1 MKSFPL
7 FYWFLATLKI
17 NAQNYLSQRC
27 LVSDLTSSLFDIDMQ
42 GSMLG
47 DKNDDD
53 DVVIER
59 VNIMYHW

>member
-17 NAQNYLSQRC
+17 TAQNYLSQRC

-47 DKNDDD
+47 DND
-53 DVVIER
+53 DVVVECNDNGKEI
-59 VNIMYHW
+59 I